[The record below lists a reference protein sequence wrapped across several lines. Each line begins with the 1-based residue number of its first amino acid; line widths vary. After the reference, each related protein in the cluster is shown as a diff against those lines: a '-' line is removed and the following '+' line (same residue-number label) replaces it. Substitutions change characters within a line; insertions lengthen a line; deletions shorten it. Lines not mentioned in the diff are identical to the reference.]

1 MNNNGKWV
9 KNKKLHSNAGPPRR
23 RTRAAMTI
31 NRYEA
36 TFGGSLALFLLF
48 IYFNVK
54 YGRFAINDFTKLLL
68 FVSIHK
74 YHQLLMYSASI

>member
-1 MNNNGKWV
+1 
-9 KNKKLHSNAGPPRR
+9 
-23 RTRAAMTI
+23 MTI
-31 NRYEA
+31 SRYEA
-36 TFGGSLALFLLF
+36 TSGGSLALFLLF